1 MTHSKR
7 EKHEDKREDK
17 TETIYKIMDETQRD
31 RAMWVSE
38 ETRRDKASEQ
48 TDCSS
53 SDVLAMSLW
62 LILSKTVRLQGTAGC
77 L

>member
-17 TETIYKIMDETQRD
+17 TENIFKIMDETQRD

-38 ETRRDKASEQ
+38 EKSREQASER

-62 LILSKTVRLQGTAGC
+62 LILSKTVRFQGREGC